1 MKAGKWLGLGTFATF
16 GAVASGY
23 WRWHRRPT
31 KTPPGTVAAPLAWAG
46 VDDIPIVGIVTRLK
60 SVITD
65 PIGLVVRN
73 REKYGDV
80 FTLRVPSIY
89 DFTFLLDGTQYQ
101 RVMSLPTHHAGIGEV
116 LHRVPTVGYWFPRE
130 KTGPETLQQLILTG
144 RRMMAEMLPAARVG
158 DLPAEVP
165 KIVERHTASWSRAVD
180 LTEAIHPIVYE
191 ATGRYFTGD
200 AIWDALGPRL
210 TRYYRHISD
219 GIDIPRTTLSI
230 TPYHYLMPE
239 YHSTRKLYKMLRDE
253 LPLFENVDSPLLRAI
268 DAVRL
273 DGQPLSKPDR
283 LWMFMYVLW
292 NATAYPGTYT
302 YWTLVDI
309 LTHPGLLDRLR
320 ALEGQSEQLEVLGRC
335 LVESVRLHPVSSLI
349 RYLEK
354 PYEFERDGK
363 TYHIPAGQAV
373 GVFPGTLN
381 RDPDRI
387 PGDPNAYDPDRY
399 LRAPQPTA
407 AAFGRGPFGCVAQR
421 FSETVTATVIAE
433 LLGRFDMQFIGQLP
447 VRRERVHQTYPGS
460 PLPVLLTAR
469 TKLPSKQDSECA
481 KLTPIST

>member
-1 MKAGKWLGLGTFATF
+1 MKTGKWLGLGAFTAS
-16 GAVASGY
+16 GVVASAY

-31 KTPPGTVAAPLAWAG
+31 QTPPGTVAAPLAWAG
-46 VDDIPIVGIVTRLK
+46 ADNIPIVGVVTRLK

-65 PIGLVVRN
+65 PVGLVVRN

-101 RVMSLPTHHAGIGEV
+101 RVMSLPTDHAGVGQV

-130 KTGPETLQQLILTG
+130 KSGPDTLQELILTG
-144 RRMMAEMLPAARVG
+144 RRLMAEMLPASRVS
-158 DLPAEVP
+158 DLPAHVS
-165 KIVERHTASWSRAVD
+165 KVVERHTADWSHTVD
-180 LTEAIHPIVYE
+180 LTEVIHPIVYE
-191 ATGRYFTGD
+191 VTGRYFTGD
-200 AIWDALGPRL
+200 VIWDALGPRL

-239 YHSTRKLYKMLRDE
+239 YRSTRRLYRMLRNE
-253 LPLFENVDSPLLRAI
+253 LPSIENIDSPLTRAI
-268 DAVRL
+268 DAVQL
-273 DGQPLSKPDR
+273 DGRPLSKPDK

-309 LTHPGLLDRLR
+309 LTRPGLLDRLHSF
-320 ALEGQSEQLEVLGRC
+320 EGQSEQLELLRRC
-335 LVESVRLHPVSSLI
+335 LLESVRLHPVSSLI

-373 GVFPGTLN
+373 GAFPGTLN
-381 RDPDRI
+381 RDPSRI
-387 PGDPNAYDPDRY
+387 PGNPNAYDPDRY
-399 LRAPQPTA
+399 LRTPQPTA

-433 LLGRFDMQFIGQLP
+433 LLGRFDIQLTSDLP

-460 PLPVLLTAR
+460 PLRALLATR
-469 TKLPSKQDSECA
+469 TQRSWKESECA
-481 KLTPIST
+481 KSTLIST